1 MPGSWRFPS
10 LVQRKRDLSEGSVR
24 RRMTQFLISDLKTA
38 MKVHSELS
46 HWKAVSPG
54 GWRCSVGKAC
64 GFPILPV
71 TR

>member
-1 MPGSWRFPS
+1 
-10 LVQRKRDLSEGSVR
+10 
-24 RRMTQFLISDLKTA
+24 MTQFLTSVLMTA

-54 GWRCSVGKAC
+54 GRRFSVGKAYS
-64 GFPILPV
+64 FPILLV